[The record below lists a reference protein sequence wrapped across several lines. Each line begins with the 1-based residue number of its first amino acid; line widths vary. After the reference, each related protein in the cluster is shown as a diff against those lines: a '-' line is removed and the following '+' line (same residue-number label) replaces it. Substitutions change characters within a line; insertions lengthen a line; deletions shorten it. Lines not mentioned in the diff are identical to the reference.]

1 MLFQETETI
10 ELKSIVTDGLSKEI
24 VAFANCNGGTIYIGV
39 SDSGQVLG
47 LTDSDSTALQ
57 ISNIVRDSIKPDV
70 TMFVHY
76 KTINQENKDIL
87 EVNIQEGTNKPYYIA
102 KKGLRP
108 EGVYVRQGFSS
119 VPATDTAIRQMIKE
133 TDGDSFEEKRA
144 LNQELSF
151 EAAKKEFAIKDIAF
165 EESQMRTLKLISKD
179 MLYTN
184 LALLLSDQCTHT
196 IKVAAFTGVNQNE
209 FRDRKEFGG
218 SIFKQMTDVYDYIDF
233 RNQTCARFDKLRRI
247 DTRDYPEVAI
257 REALFNSLVHRDYS
271 FSASTL
277 ISIYSNRIEFVS
289 LGGLLPG
296 LEISDIM
303 LGISVCRNPNLA
315 NVFYR
320 LELIE
325 AYGTGI
331 KKIMSAYEYFP
342 VKPSIETSSH
352 AFKIILPN
360 RNEEVCTPPV
370 EPEYTDTNE
379 EKVMQY
385 LTKNRTITRSNAQDL
400 LGLSQTPTGKVLR
413 KMTED
418 GLIVREGG
426 SRNTKYRIK

>member
-1 MLFQETETI
+1 MLFQ
-10 ELKSIVTDGLSKEI
+10 
-24 VAFANCNGGTIYIGV
+24 
-39 SDSGQVLG
+39 
-47 LTDSDSTALQ
+47 
-57 ISNIVRDSIKPDV
+57 
-70 TMFVHY
+70 
-76 KTINQENKDIL
+76 
-87 EVNIQEGTNKPYYIA
+87 
-102 KKGLRP
+102 
-108 EGVYVRQGFSS
+108 
-119 VPATDTAIRQMIKE
+119 E
-133 TDGDSFEEKRA
+133 TDGDSFEEKRS
-144 LNQELSF
+144 LNQELTF

-277 ISIYSNRIEFVS
+277 ISIYSNRIE
-289 LGGLLPG
+289 
-296 LEISDIM
+296 EI
-303 LGISVCRNPNLA
+303 CP
-315 NVFYR
+315 
-320 LELIE
+320 
-325 AYGTGI
+325 
-331 KKIMSAYEYFP
+331 
-342 VKPSIETSSH
+342 
-352 AFKIILPN
+352 
-360 RNEEVCTPPV
+360 PPV

>member
-1 MLFQETETI
+1 MLFQETETV
-10 ELKSIVTDGLSKEI
+10 ELKSIVTDNLTKEI
-24 VAFANCNGGTIYIGV
+24 VAFVNCNGGTIYIGV
-39 SDSGQVLG
+39 SDSGQILG
-47 LTDSDSTALQ
+47 VTDPDSTALQ
-57 ISNIVRDSIKPDV
+57 ISNMVQASIKPDA
-70 TMFVHY
+70 TMFIHY
-76 KTINQENKDIL
+76 KTINQDNKNLL
-87 EVNIQEGTNKPYYIA
+87 EVSIQEGTNKPYYLA
-102 KKGLRP
+102 RKGLRP

-119 VPATDTAIRQMIKE
+119 VPATDTTIRQMIKE

-144 LNQELSF
+144 LNQQLSF
-151 EAAKKEFAIKDIAF
+151 EAAKKEFQLKDITF
-165 EESQMRTLKLISKD
+165 KESQMRTLKLISKD

-196 IKVAAFTGVNQNE
+196 IKVATFTGVNQNE
-209 FRDRKEFGG
+209 FRDRKEFNG

-233 RNQTCARFDKLRRI
+233 RNQTYARFDKLRRI

-277 ISIYSNRIEFVS
+277 ISLYSNRIEFVS

-296 LEISDIM
+296 LELSDIM

-331 KKIMSAYEYFP
+331 KKIMSSYEDFP
-342 VKPSIETSSH
+342 VKPIIETSSH

-360 RNEEVCTPPV
+360 RNEEISTPQV
-370 EPEYTDTNE
+370 VPEYTDTNE

-385 LTKNRTITRSNAQDL
+385 LTTNKIITRSAAQDL

-413 KMTED
+413 KMTEE
-418 GLIVREGG
+418 GLIIREGG
-426 SRNTKYRIK
+426 SRNIRYRIK